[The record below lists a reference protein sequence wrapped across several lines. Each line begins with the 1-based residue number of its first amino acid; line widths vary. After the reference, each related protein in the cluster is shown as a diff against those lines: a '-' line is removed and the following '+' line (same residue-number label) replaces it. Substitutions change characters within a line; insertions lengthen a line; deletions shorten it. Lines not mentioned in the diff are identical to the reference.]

1 MAYKKDEREPTM
13 IFMGEKRDGADEEES
28 EEMVKLLTP
37 KDIPLDVVGEE
48 SNRSGKIDWKAYL
61 TCGNCMN
68 YRDLNV
74 SEDERKAYESQNIPI
89 PKVCGAYPP
98 TVMMVIVPVGG
109 LSPEAGKMVQ
119 KPQNFWPFPPANEPS
134 CSLFQANRPHSDF
147 LIKEG

>member
-1 MAYKKDEREPTM
+1 
-13 IFMGEKRDGADEEES
+13 
-28 EEMVKLLTP
+28 MVKLLTP
-37 KDIPLDVVGEE
+37 KDIIEDEITDDVIY
-48 SNRSGKIDWKAYL
+48 KIDWKTYF
-61 TCGNCMN
+61 TCGTCMH

-74 SEDERKAYESQNIPI
+74 SEDERKAYEAQSVPI

-134 CSLFQANRPHSDF
+134 CLLFQASKPHSDF